1 MNYYNTEETRTEEG
15 IFIKHS
21 NGYFTFRFSFDEK
34 IVFEEIS
41 TAVLEEFNLRSD
53 EYIGSSFEVTY
64 KEILNDLD
72 DDDFLIFRIMKL
84 RLI

>member
-1 MNYYNTEETRTEEG
+1 MNYYSSEEIKTEEG
-15 IFIKHS
+15 VFIKHR